1 MFPARKNDPNATVT
15 PVCAPDQ
22 FAFGPRRAD
31 IEGMRRGGLPAER
44 LQPLIRRMV
53 FAVSG
58 QQRASPALHPPVP
71 LRVGLM
77 FRRTACGLVVLA
89 GTCPGTAAAYELLSA
104 AVQARIGE
112 RTVLGQQSPESFI
125 AYDLRTTWRTPL
137 EHRFASGMT
146 VGVWGLASLGVFEGP
161 DNTAVAASAI
171 PLLAVATDDARFNLD
186 AGIGLA
192 LLSEHRFGDQ
202 DFGGP
207 LQFALTVGLEAPLF
221 GRIGLSYRF
230 MHYSDAGLYG
240 AHTIGADLHMAGLS
254 YRF

>member
-1 MFPARKNDPNATVT
+1 VFPARKKDPNATT
-15 PVCAPDQ
+15 APVCAPDE
-22 FAFGPRRAD
+22 FDFGPQQAD
-31 IEGMRRGGLPAER
+31 IDGMRRGGLPAEE

-53 FAVSG
+53 LGVSG
-58 QQRASPALHPPVP
+58 QQLALPAPRPPVP
-71 LRVGLM
+71 LQVGPLL
-77 FRRTACGLVVLA
+77 RRAACGLVVLA
-89 GTCPGTAAAYELLSA
+89 GMCPGPAAAYELLSV

-112 RTVLGQQSPESFI
+112 RTVLGEQSPESFL
-125 AYDLRTTWRTPL
+125 AYDLRTSWRTPL

-146 VGVWGLASLGVFEGP
+146 VGAWGLASLGIFEGP

-192 LLSEHRFGDQ
+192 LLSEHRFADQ

-207 LQFALTVGLEAPLF
+207 LQFALTLGLEAPLF
-221 GRIGLSYRF
+221 GRVGLSYRF
-230 MHYSDAGLYG
+230 MHYSDASLYG